1 MIKIQEYLNR
11 EDADT
16 FLDSLA
22 NKMWGHLNKKRL
34 VDNEYYK
41 NSLIKKT
48 DVLRLILLQKDS
60 LEIYANNNT
69 EKLQRL
75 KDFISYLQ
83 ADDYI
88 KLKELIVS
96 RPPRLLELKKE
107 ILNIVNQNDFSEENN
122 GKIKQTVFGDLLI
135 TNLFNYDAFRQSQFC
150 FQLLID
156 ANLEN
161 ATCPYCNEN
170 SIRIIDISEEE
181 DERKINKAYLDLDHF
196 YPKSQHPYFALSYY
210 NLVPC
215 CHTCNSREKGDKDFC
230 IETHQQPFHESFND
244 NYKFEISSR
253 TVIDGGT
260 DSLKL
265 IKNEGYRDDFSDRDL
280 KLNQRYQI
288 HLAKANTFIK
298 HYLNYYKSKPPRAL
312 DWKEA
317 VLKDVPIEVH
327 EILSKELGKMYK
339 DVYEQIKIE

>member
-22 NKMWGHLNKKRL
+22 NKMWENLNKKRE
-34 VDNEYYK
+34 DEEYYE
-41 NSLIKKT
+41 NSLVKKL
-48 DVLRLILLQKDS
+48 VKLQLK
-60 LEIYANNNT
+60 LEEENYLNDYANNDVD
-69 EKLQRL
+69 KFQRQKNFL
-75 KDFISYLQ
+75 DYLIE
-83 ADDYI
+83 DGGS
-88 KLKELIVS
+88 KLKELVVS
-96 RPPRLLELKKE
+96 RPQRLLELKTE
-107 ILNIVNQNDFSEENN
+107 ILTIVNQDDFSEIVR
-122 GKIKQTVFGDLLI
+122 GKVKQTVFGNLLI
-135 TNLFNYDAFRQSQFC
+135 TNLFNYKAFRQSQFSY
-150 FQLLID
+150 QLLVD
-156 ANLEN
+156 ANIEN
-161 ATCPYCNEN
+161 TTCPYCNEN
-170 SIRIIDISEEE
+170 SIKVIDISEEE
-181 DERKINKAYLDLDHF
+181 DEGKINKAYLDLDHF

-210 NLVPC
+210 NLIPC
-215 CHTCNSREKGDKDFC
+215 CNTCNSREKGDKDFC
-230 IETHQQPFHESFND
+230 IETHQQPFYESFND

-253 TVIDGGT
+253 TVIDGVT

-265 IKNEGYRDDFSDRDL
+265 IKNEWYRDDFSDRDL